1 MTIQELNKI
10 LELHRKWLNGEPH
23 GIRANLSLKDLR
35 GANLRETNLY
45 GAILC
50 GTDLREANL
59 RGANL
64 HDASLCGADLY
75 GADLR
80 EADIR
85 GADLCE
91 VDLHEANLYKANFYK
106 ANLYEANLRKV
117 YLYKA
122 ILYKTNLYKADLY
135 EANLC
140 GTDLRGA
147 NLRDASLYKADLHE
161 ANLYEADFYK
171 ANLCEAKNVP
181 FIPMACPEIGSYVA
195 FKKAEDYFIV
205 VLEIP
210 EDALRSSATTRKCRA
225 SKAKVLR
232 IENLDGSISDI
243 QEVCSYYNPTFIY
256 KVGETVEVKNF
267 DTNRWDECSTGIHHF
282 MNRQEAV
289 EYSY

>member
-10 LELHRKWLNGEPH
+10 LELHRKWLNGEPY
-23 GIRANLSLKDLR
+23 GTRANLSLKDLR

-50 GTDLREANL
+50 GADLREANL
-59 RGANL
+59 RGAKL
-64 HDASLCGADLY
+64 RDASLCGADLCGTDLREADLR

-80 EADIR
+80 E
-85 GADLCE
+85 
-91 VDLHEANLYKANFYK
+91 VDFRE
-106 ANLYEANLRKV
+106 ANLYEANLRETNLCGV
-117 YLYKA
+117 ILREAYLRKA
-122 ILYKTNLYKADLY
+122 ILYK
-135 EANLC
+135 ANLC
-140 GTDLRGA
+140 GADLHGANLCRTDLRGA
-147 NLRDASLYKADLHE
+147 NLNEASLYKADLCE

-171 ANLCEAKNVP
+171 ADLREAKNVP

-195 FKKAEDYFIV
+195 FKKAEDFIV

-210 EDALRSSATTRKCRA
+210 EDALRLSATTRKCRA
-225 SKAKVLR
+225 SKARVLR
-232 IENLDGSISDI
+232 IENLNGGISDI
-243 QEVCSYYNPTFIY
+243 QEVRSYYDPAFIY

-282 MNRQEAV
+282 MSRQEAV